1 VENMPGPLQVVT
13 KIVPATYYI
22 DIMNGLFLRDVGMGY
37 LWPSYLV
44 LLFMFLVMAAVSVVK
59 MRKEGL

>member
-1 VENMPGPLQVVT
+1 MCIRDRT
-13 KIVPATYYI
+13 WIVPATYYI
-22 DIMNGLFLRDVGMGY
+22 DIMDGLFLRNVGLSY

-44 LLFMFLVMAAVSVVK
+44 LLVMFLVGAAAAVVK

>member
-1 VENMPGPLQVVT
+1 MPRMLQFVT
-13 KIVPATYYI
+13 CVVPATYFI

-44 LLFMFLVMAAVSVVK
+44 LLAMFLANAAVAVVK